1 MLNKKQNRHLFYI
14 LFLSFLIFFIKFS
27 TGKVFAKIYKISE
40 LEISEPYDLNFNKD
54 KIIDIAF
61 QRAFEELMLTLTT
74 SENSHLSKN
83 KNLKIIKTLIDSFS
97 IVDEKFIDNKYIA
110 KFEVNFS
117 KKEVLSFFENKGI
130 FSSIPKKKKL
140 FIMPILVD
148 INSNQVSLFSE
159 NPLYVNWDKFY
170 EKHHLLEYI
179 FPNED
184 LDDFNTFKKN
194 IENIENYN
202 FENIISKYQ
211 LNDYIILILF
221 KNKENIRVLSRV
233 FLNNNLVL
241 LNKNFEKKNLLNEDN
256 LKNIIKDLKLSYENN
271 WKKNNLIN
279 TSIKLPITI
288 SIDSKKYNLIK
299 KFEKKIE
306 NLDLVS
312 NFYIE
317 NFSNKE
323 TIYKIVYNGTPGKF
337 IDEFNQ
343 EGIKIDLT
351 NNIWKIND

>member
-1 MLNKKQNRHLFYI
+1 MLNKKLNKNLFYI
-14 LFLSFLIFFIKFS
+14 SFLFFLIFFIKFS
-27 TGKVFAKIYKISE
+27 TGNALAKIYKITK

-61 QRAFEELMLTLTT
+61 QRAFEKLMLTLTT
-74 SENSHLSKN
+74 SEYSYLSKN
-83 KNLKIIKTLIDSFS
+83 KDLKTIKTLVDSFS
-97 IVDEKFIDNKYIA
+97 IIDEKFINKKYIA

-117 KKEVLSFFENKGI
+117 KKEVLNFFENKNI
-130 FSSIPKKKKL
+130 FPSIPKKKKL
-140 FIMPILVD
+140 FIMPILID
-148 INSNQVSLFSE
+148 INNNQVSLFSE
-159 NPLYVNWDKFY
+159 NPFYIDWNKFY
-170 EKHHLLEYI
+170 EKYYLLEYI
-179 FPNED
+179 LPNED
-184 LDDFNTFKKN
+184 LDDFNLLKKN

-202 FENIISKYQ
+202 FEEIISKYE

-221 KNKENIRVLSRV
+221 KNEDNIRVLSRI

-241 LNKNFEKKNLLNEDN
+241 LNKNFENKDLLNDN
-256 LKNIIKDLKLSYENN
+256 NLENIIKDLKLSYENN
-271 WKKNNLIN
+271 WKKNNIIN

-288 SIDSKKYNLIK
+288 SIDSKKYNLIR

-306 NLDLVS
+306 NFELVS

-323 TIYKIVYNGTPGKF
+323 TIYKIIYNGTPNKF
-337 IDEFNQ
+337 IEEFNL